1 MLTPDLEGTSLKVR
15 MGEKGKG
22 GKRRCPVMLASLV
35 AQMVKNLCAIQ
46 EAWVRSLGWE
56 DPLKKGIATHSRIL
70 AWRTPWT
77 DHGIT
82 QSQT

>member
-1 MLTPDLEGTSLKVR
+1 MLTPDLEGTRLKVR

-46 EAWVRSLGWE
+46 EAWVRSLGCE
-56 DPLKKGIATHSRIL
+56 GPLEKGIATQSRIL
-70 AWRTPWT
+70 A
-77 DHGIT
+77 
-82 QSQT
+82 